1 MTKKHKRASARS
13 RKAASPP
20 TQASPASAP
29 NAAAEQACIHHLT
42 TCAVLSLPK
51 ELRTIL
57 GEEGYARCVKDFEDQ
72 ELAFLIH
79 IDGDVIYLNSQLIL
93 LPHKPAA
100 AVAA

>member
-1 MTKKHKRASARS
+1 MAKKHKRASARS
-13 RKAASPP
+13 RQATRAAPAP
-20 TQASPASAP
+20 T
-29 NAAAEQACIHHLT
+29 AAETAPPELARIHHLT
-42 TCAVLSLPK
+42 TCAVLSLPR

-93 LPHKPAA
+93 LPQKPATAA
-100 AVAA
+100 AV